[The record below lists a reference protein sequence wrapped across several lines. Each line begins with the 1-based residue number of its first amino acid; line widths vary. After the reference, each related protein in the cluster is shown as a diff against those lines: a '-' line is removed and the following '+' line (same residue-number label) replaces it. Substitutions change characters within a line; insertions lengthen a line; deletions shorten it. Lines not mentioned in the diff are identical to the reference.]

1 MRKVSEAS
9 LRLTDGA
16 CNWCIVGYPNAGW
29 ATTIFGEPDV
39 DRLWDAVAT
48 AVRLDTDD
56 PVAAWQEHIA
66 KLSQRANTLNARRF
80 DALRYA
86 GPGTDLTVGLL
97 PGSSWFAALD
107 QSAGIDHVANMPTE
121 EVFTSP
127 DARRV
132 NGVVSATYP
141 LQLHGTIVRDRKST
155 RLNSS
160 QIPLSRMPSSA

>member
-1 MRKVSEAS
+1 MS
-9 LRLTDGA
+9 
-16 CNWCIVGYPNAGW
+16 

-107 QSAGIDHVANMPTE
+107 QSAGIEIGRAHV
-121 EVFTSP
+121 
-127 DARRV
+127 
-132 NGVVSATYP
+132 
-141 LQLHGTIVRDRKST
+141 
-155 RLNSS
+155 
-160 QIPLSRMPSSA
+160 